1 MPTMKDFKD
10 KVAVITGAAGG
21 IGFGIAERCAQEGM
35 NVVLSGINMDNL
47 LKAEAKLKATGAN
60 LLCVRTDVSKRED
73 MEVLAQKTID
83 AFGAVHL
90 LVNNAGVGAGTSP
103 WESTWEDWE
112 WVINVNLWG
121 VLHGVKIFT
130 PIMLAQDTEAHIVNV
145 ASVAGLLSSHPS
157 SPYQVTKHAV
167 VSLSESLY
175 YALAERKSKLK
186 VSVLCP
192 GWVKTSILKSGR
204 NRPAELT
211 VTPVK
216 GSMRRED
223 LEAYRR
229 MEAALEAGMSIEE
242 LADHVFRAIRE
253 EQFYVL
259 SHPEHMAEIQERME
273 NILQQKNPSPGSWV

>member
-1 MPTMKDFKD
+1 MKEFKN
-10 KVAVITGAAGG
+10 KVAVITGAANG

-35 NVVLSGINMDNL
+35 HVVLAGINLDNL
-47 LKAEAKLKATGAN
+47 LKAEAKLKETGAR
-60 LLCVRTDVSKRED
+60 LLCVRTDVSKREE
-73 MEVLAQKTID
+73 MEALAQQTLNT
-83 AFGAVHL
+83 FGAVHL

-130 PIMLAQDTEAHIVNV
+130 PIMLAQDIEAHMVNV
-145 ASVAGLLSSHPS
+145 ASVAGILSSHPS
-157 SPYQVTKHAV
+157 SPYTVTKHAV
-167 VSLSESLY
+167 VALTESLY
-175 YALAERKSKLK
+175 YSLAERNSKLK

-204 NRPAELT
+204 NRPEEFKQT
-211 VTPVK
+211 R
-216 GSMRRED
+216 GSLRRED

-229 MEAALEAGMSIEE
+229 MEAALEAGMSVEE
-242 LADHVFRAIRE
+242 LADNLFQAIRE

-259 SHPEHMAEIQERME
+259 SHPEHMAEIRERME
-273 NILQQKNPSPGSWV
+273 NILQQKNPTPGSWV